1 MQFDDFSPPA
11 VPTLDQQRDA
21 LQKGLGRAVQWA
33 TAGFLSTE
41 PLLNACLHDQRF
53 DRQCED
59 NRGEWLWKLISL
71 TGSASEFRDPLL
83 NALRTVNDEQN
94 AYQLCDLA
102 LHFAR
107 SGDDGFRQQL
117 YEFVGERRT
126 PDSPYIGE
134 GQLLSLDGEEA
145 FLFIARLRGHNLATT
160 DWEWHDGAVIDAAIE
175 DLGES
180 RVREILS
187 QSLEPEIRRFATGW
201 SENVRSPTNA
211 ASQQSTYRQRM
222 QAITVGDL
230 ILAAQTEGQK
240 HSLRGW
246 GMHASESDL
255 NLVVEQLWKEHD
267 PTIIANLLQVFLR
280 RPLPQ
285 FDSRLIDLC
294 RHSDEN
300 VQRRAFNVLCENS
313 HPLIRAF
320 AIDQIQE
327 NTLGIP
333 VVGLLIKNYEQGDE
347 QRILDHVEL
356 PEDPCERHWMF
367 IDLIKMLE
375 ENESAD
381 SSKLG
386 QIIYFHNP
394 CQMCRFSAARL
405 LFRHGNV
412 PTWLAEECRFDTE
425 EECRTLA
432 EQYPE
437 TSLEC

>member
-11 VPTLDQQRDA
+11 APTLDQQRDA

-33 TAGFLSTE
+33 TAGLLSTG

-107 SGDDGFRQQL
+107 SGDDAFRRQL
-117 YEFVGERRT
+117 YEFVGRRQT
-126 PDSPYIGE
+126 ADSPEIGE

-145 FLFIARLRGHNLATT
+145 FLFIARLRGNNLATT
-160 DWEWHDGAVIDAAIE
+160 DWEWHDGAVIYAAIE
-175 DLGES
+175 DLGET

-211 ASQQSTYRQRM
+211 ESQQSTYRQRM
-222 QAITVGDL
+222 QAIPVGDL
-230 ILAAQTEGQK
+230 ILAAQSQDQI
-240 HSLRGW
+240 HLLRGW
-246 GMHASESDL
+246 GMYAGESDL
-255 NLVVEQLWKEHD
+255 NLVLEQVWKEHD
-267 PTIIANLLQVFLR
+267 PTTITNFLR
-280 RPLPQ
+280 VFSNRPLPQ
-285 FDSRLIDLC
+285 FDARLIDLC
-294 RHSDEN
+294 RHSDEI
-300 VQRRAFNVLCENS
+300 VQRRAVNVLCENS

-320 AIDQIQE
+320 AIDQIQR

-356 PEDPCERHWMF
+356 PEDPCERHWMLM
-367 IDLIKMLE
+367 DLRKMLE
-375 ENESAD
+375 QNESAD
-381 SSKLG
+381 NSKLG

-394 CQMCRFSAARL
+394 CQMCRFSAAQL

-412 PTWLAEECRFDTE
+412 PTWLTEEIRFDAEEE
-425 EECRTLA
+425 
-432 EQYPE
+432 
-437 TSLEC
+437 